1 MTRISFFDA
10 ECRPIPACYQSTME
24 AQEAYH
30 AACQAGFD
38 GDYNSFLEMETY
50 HIRRDQ
56 AVNAIRLGAQ
66 DLLSMGERA
75 LLRGIAGQIL
85 NEAS

>member
-1 MTRISFFDA
+1 
-10 ECRPIPACYQSTME
+10 ME

-38 GDYNSFLEMETY
+38 GDYNTFLEMESY

-56 AVNAIRLGAQ
+56 AINAMRLGAQ
-66 DLLSMGERA
+66 DLISMGERR
-75 LLRGIAGQIL
+75 LLRGIASQIL